1 MSITPSLSARRALAV
16 LSKLQGATQG
26 LLLAYGIK
34 DDVIAKLIA
43 SGLVTAWSEC
53 VGAGGRRIELTR
65 IDITDAGRAAL
76 KRRA

>member
-1 MSITPSLSARRALAV
+1 MSIRPSLSTRRALAV
-16 LSKLQGATQG
+16 LSKLPGATQG

-34 DDVIAKLIA
+34 DEVIAKLIA
-43 SGLVTAWSEC
+43 SGLVTAWPEC
-53 VGAGGRRIELTR
+53 VGAGGRRVELTR

>member
-16 LSKLQGATQG
+16 LSKLPGATQG

-43 SGLVTAWSEC
+43 SGLVTAWPEC

-76 KRRA
+76 KRRS